1 MSNFGY
7 IMRKKSLPLV
17 FIFLSI
23 LFQASGGIF
32 GKYASTTLDSFDITA
47 VISNSFYILALL
59 CMLFQ
64 AIVWQQVLK
73 HYHLSFAYP
82 LMSLVNFVILLPAFW
97 LFNESITVANI
108 IGLGFISGGVYFL
121 SKNGGG
127 V

>member
-1 MSNFGY
+1 MKPYFNY
-7 IMRKKSLPLV
+7 L
-17 FIFLSI
+17 FITSAML
-23 LFQASGGIF
+23 LQAFGGIF
-32 GKYASTTLDSFDITA
+32 GKYASITIDSFDITA

-59 CMLFQ
+59 CMLLQ

-82 LMSLVNFVILLPAFW
+82 LMSLVNFVILLPAFL
-97 LFNESITVANI
+97 LFNESITIANI